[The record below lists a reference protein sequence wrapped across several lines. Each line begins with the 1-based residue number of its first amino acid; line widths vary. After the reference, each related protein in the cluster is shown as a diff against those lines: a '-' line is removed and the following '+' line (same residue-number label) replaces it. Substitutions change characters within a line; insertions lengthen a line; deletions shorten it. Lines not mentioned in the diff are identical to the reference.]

1 MYDYQSNASQV
12 HGIIQKQTQK
22 IMMLEKRLNELQ
34 QEMQMIKDKPTTTIE
49 RIDYQFDQLKI
60 ERLEGTLNIGLNP
73 SDPNSVQNFEVGQT
87 TTPGIGMMRQEMAD
101 QFFNQTRQLVDAF
114 LNEEAP
120 ELLEELERRYEG
132 SLDESNKHHIIE
144 DIRKQIDSRIKYYA
158 GQLPHREDMTPL
170 RRSEQIAEY
179 VKHDVKRAIEHFLAH
194 IPNETKGEENG

>member
-12 HGIIQKQTQK
+12 HGIIQKQTQQ

-34 QEMQMIKDKPTTTIE
+34 QEMQMIKDKPTTNIE

-120 ELLEELERRYEG
+120 ELLEELE
-132 SLDESNKHHIIE
+132 
-144 DIRKQIDSRIKYYA
+144 A
-158 GQLPHREDMTPL
+158 
-170 RRSEQIAEY
+170 
-179 VKHDVKRAIEHFLAH
+179 AI
-194 IPNETKGEENG
+194 